1 MIIRKGIKKILY
13 FLLFISAITNVIS
26 QKNIPEF
33 RHITV
38 NEGLPHTDA
47 TSVVQDQSGFVW
59 FSTYSGLCR
68 YDGNEI
74 KNFRS
79 TQFGLHD
86 TYLNRINGMYIDKE
100 KIWLA
105 TQGGVIYFNTK
116 KEEFYKPEF
125 KDLDLVNNVFQV
137 LTNNDHLFCVSD
149 GKLLVYKMQSEQYI
163 SVPIQTNSG
172 TILSINKIKDK
183 VLVGTTNGLYL
194 FTNNRLVKKETNPKI
209 ELISYLG
216 FDKMGN
222 VLIGSDNG
230 FGIMQQSDI
239 NKTVVNVE
247 FVQFKQDLKVLGDY
261 SNNYITS
268 IVRSEDQSIWIGT
281 PIGLFRYQNSSGKP
295 EMINCSATLSS
306 IHTNRLFT
314 DNSGNLWVSTFGGG
328 VNFTDLSAKSFN
340 KIQFADQSA
349 NYIRAIYNDSEADKL
364 YLGTRTKGLVVYNLN
379 TKQYRFITT
388 QDGLSS
394 NYIRSITKDKKGLIW
409 VGTESGINV
418 ISNEKIVK
426 ILKNDSQ
433 QPSHIS
439 DNVIYSLATDVYGQI
454 WAGSWHKGLN
464 RISTINNNKHEIEKY
479 YDDPKGMLSGNKVTS
494 VYADP
499 VRPEVF
505 VSTSKGLDHIF
516 LNNDGSVQKV
526 FHYTGIENS
535 INSLTSNFIWPV
547 IRSDIK
553 TLWVGT
559 IGGGLNKL
567 TLDLKGGYEAKSY
580 TTTDGLASN
589 DVESLQIDNE
599 GKIWIAGKGL
609 SVLDPETNLIIK
621 YDAKDGL
628 QSNIF
633 KIGASFKD
641 VDGRL
646 FFGGV
651 NGLNYFYPD
660 QIKQSDVKIPIAIT
674 DVLINNVTAST
685 INGDIEDAIS
695 FISELNLRY
704 NQNNLIIRF
713 SALDFANNEKCQY
726 RYKMIGF
733 NENWVIVEN
742 KNRFAAYSNLN
753 YGEYKFVLQATNHDG
768 VWMDQTKELKIKITP
783 PWWLSIWAKLFYFVF
798 VIGFLYAIY
807 KYQTDLLKLNQKLE
821 IQELEKKNEDELYQM
836 RLQFFTN
843 ISHELRT
850 PLSLIIS
857 PIENLIAQKT
867 ESDEK
872 SEVYNLIYRNANRL
886 LKLVNELLDF
896 RKAEVGM
903 LKIKASKINLQE
915 FLTEIIYE
923 FEEIAS
929 DKDITVIK
937 KLDYPIK
944 TLYADQNV
952 ISKIIFNM
960 LSNAFKYTPNNS
972 KVILEICKEPTLSY
986 INQYEIGDQMDKY
999 EYVWIKVADE
1009 GIGLDIESLNHIFER
1024 FYRVTEEDKD
1034 RLPGSGIGL
1043 AFVKSLV
1050 LAHRGI
1056 IKVSSEQGK
1065 GTEFLI
1071 GLPLGKEYLSK
1082 DELFTTEDEYK
1093 EFQNP
1098 TDPAHSI
1105 SITDD
1110 SKKYKPKLL
1119 IVEDNHDMRLFLSEQ
1134 LSVEYHVLIA
1144 TDGEKGLELALQE
1157 IPDMIISDVMMPHK
1171 DGFELTKDLKSNDLT
1186 KNIPI
1191 ILLTAKS
1198 SDESLISGSE
1208 VGADAYITKP
1218 FNLKLLKLTI
1228 HNLFE
1233 AREKLKSY
1241 YTDEIFR
1248 STRGQ
1253 VVSKR
1258 ENEFLTKF
1266 VQVIE
1271 NHLDDNNLDVDLIC
1285 MEVAMSRTKL
1295 YSKIQELTGQPV
1307 GEFIRKLRL
1316 KKAAEILVSQDV
1328 TIQEAMD
1335 RVGIQSQSYFTKA
1348 FKKEFGKT
1356 PSRFIHDYDADKEPK
1371 KA

>member
-1 MIIRKGIKKILY
+1 MIISNGIKKILY
-13 FLLFISAITNVIS
+13 FLLFISAITDVIS
-26 QKNIPEF
+26 QKSIPEF

-47 TSVVQDQSGFVW
+47 TSVVQDQLGFMW

-86 TYLNRINGMYIDKE
+86 TYLNRINGMYNDKD

-105 TQGGVIYFNTK
+105 TQGGIIYFNTK
-116 KEEFYKPEF
+116 KEEFYKPKF
-125 KDLDLVNNVFQV
+125 KESDLIDNVFQV
-137 LTNNDHLFCVSD
+137 LTNNDHLFCVSE
-149 GKLLVYKMQSEQYI
+149 GKLLVYKLQSEQYI

-172 TILSINKIKDK
+172 TILSISKIKDT

-194 FTNNRLVKKETNPKI
+194 FINNQLVKKETNPKI
-209 ELISYLG
+209 ELVSYLG
-216 FDKMGN
+216 IDNMGN
-222 VLIGSDNG
+222 VLIGSDTG
-230 FGIMQQSDI
+230 FGIIQQSDI
-239 NKTVVNVE
+239 DKTVANVE

-261 SNNYITS
+261 NNNYITS
-268 IVRSEDQSIWIGT
+268 IVRSEAQSIWLGT
-281 PIGLFRYQNSSGKP
+281 PIGLFRYQNLSGKASI
-295 EMINCSATLSS
+295 INCSASLSS
-306 IHTNRLFT
+306 KHINRLFT
-314 DNSGNLWVSTFGGG
+314 DKSGNLWVSTFGGG

-340 KIQFADQSA
+340 KIQLSDQSA
-349 NYIRAIYNDSEADKL
+349 NYIRAIYNDSDAEKL
-364 YLGTRTKGLVVYNLN
+364 YIGTRTQGLVVFNIK
-379 TKQYRFITT
+379 TKQYRYITT
-388 QDGLSS
+388 KIGLSS
-394 NYIRSITKDKKGLIW
+394 NYIRSITKDNRGLIW
-409 VGTESGINV
+409 VGTENGIN
-418 ISNEKIVK
+418 ILNNERVTK
-426 ILKNDSQ
+426 ILKDNNQ
-433 QPSHIS
+433 QSSNIS
-439 DNVIYSLATDVYGQI
+439 DNVIYSLTTDVFGQI

-464 RISTINNNKHEIEKY
+464 RILKKNDNEFEIEKY
-479 YDDPKGMLSGNKVTS
+479 YEGESGILSGNKVTH

-505 VSTSKGLDHIF
+505 VSTNKGLDHIF
-516 LNNDGSVQKV
+516 LENDGSVQKV
-526 FHYTGIENS
+526 FHYKGIDNAK
-535 INSLTSNFIWPV
+535 NSLTSNFIWPV
-547 IRSDIK
+547 VRSDIK
-553 TLWVGT
+553 TIWVGT

-567 TLDLKGGYEAKSY
+567 TLDLKGRYEAKSY
-580 TTTDGLASN
+580 TTADGLASN

-609 SVLDPETNLIIK
+609 SVLDPETNQIIK

-633 KIGASFKD
+633 KIGASFKG

-660 QIKQSDVKIPIAIT
+660 QIKQSDAKIPIAIT

-685 INGDIEDAIS
+685 INGDVEDAVP
-695 FISELNLRY
+695 FIDDLNLSY
-704 NQNNLIIRF
+704 DQNNLIIRF

-733 NENWVIVEN
+733 NDEWVIVEN

-753 YGEYKFVLQATNHDG
+753 YGDYKFVLQATNHDG
-768 VWMDQTKELKIKITP
+768 IWMDQTKELKIKITP

-798 VIGFLYAIY
+798 VGGFLYAIY

-857 PIENLIAQKT
+857 PIENLIAQKA

-903 LKIKASKINLQE
+903 LKIKASKINLRE

-937 KLDYPIK
+937 NLDYPLKAI
-944 TLYADQNV
+944 YADQII

-972 KVILEICKEPTLSY
+972 KVILEICKEPILSY
-986 INQYEIGDQMDKY
+986 SNQYEIGDQIAKY
-999 EYVWIKVADE
+999 EYIWIKVADE
-1009 GIGLDIESLNHIFER
+1009 GIGLDIESLNHIFDR

-1056 IKVSSEQGK
+1056 IKVSSEEGK

-1071 GLPLGKEYLSK
+1071 GLPLGKEYLAK
-1082 DELFTTEDEYK
+1082 DELITSEDEFK
-1093 EFQNP
+1093 EFQSP
-1098 TDPAHSI
+1098 QLSTHSI
-1105 SITDD
+1105 SISND

-1119 IVEDNHDMRLFLSEQ
+1119 IVEDNQDMRAFLSAQ
-1134 LSVEYHVLIA
+1134 LSAEYHIFIA
-1144 TDGEKGLELALQE
+1144 TDGEKGLEMALQE
-1157 IPDMIISDVMMPHK
+1157 VPDMIISDVMMPHK
-1171 DGFELTKDLKSNDLT
+1171 DGFELTKDLKSSDLT

-1228 HNLFE
+1228 HNLFD

-1258 ENEFLTKF
+1258 ENEFLNKF

-1285 MEVAMSRTKL
+1285 LEVAMSRTKL

-1307 GEFIRKLRL
+1307 GEFILKQRL
-1316 KKAAEILVSQDV
+1316 KRAAEILVSQDIS
-1328 TIQEAMD
+1328 IQEAMG

-1356 PSRFIHDYDADKEPK
+1356 PSRFIHDYDTDKESK